1 MLDELAGLE
10 EGIKSPGFAEEY
22 RRRSCVIG
30 RTVTVNGEFDALVT
44 GIDDD
49 CALLL
54 ERCGERM
61 KYSAGEVSLK
71 LS

>member
-1 MLDELAGLE
+1 MAL
-10 EGIKSPGFAEEY
+10 
-22 RRRSCVIG
+22 IG
-30 RTVTVNGEFDALVT
+30 RNGSGKSTMLKLIAGVMYPTKGTVTVNGEFDALVT

-54 ERCGERM
+54 ERGGERM

>member
-1 MLDELAGLE
+1 M
-10 EGIKSPGFAEEY
+10 
-22 RRRSCVIG
+22 
-30 RTVTVNGEFDALVT
+30 TVNGEFDALVT